1 MSEKLIQPS
10 GTHSD
15 EPRAAASRMP
25 HYFFLGRRVCRASL
39 AVLMGVGW
47 SPRLSNLLKA
57 VLRGDRAA
65 PVDVRYMTRK
75 HNDPTPVFSEV
86 FSYLQNLYMSVAE
99 TLPLDE
105 KKSKDGKEVW
115 SEDEDAYHPETIET
129 SNEEMKYLPP
139 GTIYDLFRQF
149 NATTGNR
156 CSWHCFHS
164 CWTKEFKHK
173 LTFRD
178 KYVFSICPVCV
189 QHKLLLRGFGADS
202 TAALRQ
208 RMLYDRH
215 LASQFEDRKCY
226 WSMRASS
233 RLRSK
238 IIVAIIDGMDQAKYA
253 IPRSSLFQSHTFD
266 KYTRPR
272 LHVWGVLCHGFAAM
286 LSVSD
291 ADASKGGSTTCELVL
306 YLLSVLRKHS
316 IELSEYEVVIQLDN
330 TTSSNKNNSTAAMCG
345 VLTQRGIVRSMRLS
359 FLRVGHTHEV
369 GAFKNSEDPQSSEA
383 QWGYVDNS
391 WG

>member
-1 MSEKLIQPS
+1 M
-10 GTHSD
+10 H
-15 EPRAAASRMP
+15 
-25 HYFFLGRRVCRASL
+25 V
-39 AVLMGVGW
+39 
-47 SPRLSNLLKA
+47 
-57 VLRGDRAA
+57 
-65 PVDVRYMTRK
+65 
-75 HNDPTPVFSEV
+75 
-86 FSYLQNLYMSVAE
+86 
-99 TLPLDE
+99 
-105 KKSKDGKEVW
+105 
-115 SEDEDAYHPETIET
+115 
-129 SNEEMKYLPP
+129 
-139 GTIYDLFRQF
+139 
-149 NATTGNR
+149 
-156 CSWHCFHS
+156 
-164 CWTKEFKHK
+164 
-173 LTFRD
+173 
-178 KYVFSICPVCV
+178 
-189 QHKLLLRGFGADS
+189 
-202 TAALRQ
+202 
-208 RMLYDRH
+208 
-215 LASQFEDRKCY
+215 
-226 WSMRASS
+226 ASS

-369 GAFKNSEDPQSSEA
+369 GAFKNSEGPQSSEA